1 MSSLVE
7 LRREG
12 DVFILSM
19 NHGDNRISK
28 RLADELNAHLDTVER
43 FSCSFI
49 HDSLVFCAGQKEQ
62 LHS

>member
-1 MSSLVE
+1 MGSLVE

-28 RLADELNAHLDTVER
+28 RVADELNAHLDTVER
-43 FSCSFI
+43 FSWSF
-49 HDSLVFCAGQKEQ
+49 VT
-62 LHS
+62 